1 MTENISPDF
10 LEIEALGSLF
20 FTWEEIKVIINTN
33 PVSAK
38 DAALKGRLQKE
49 AEYRKVVI
57 LQALNGSGEAQK
69 LVERWIKHLRM
80 SDDEYP
86 DD

>member
-1 MTENISPDF
+1 MTENSSPEF
-10 LEIEALGSLF
+10 LEIESLGSLF
-20 FTWEEIKVIINTN
+20 FTWDEIKLIINTI
-33 PVSAK
+33 PKSGK
-38 DAALKGRLQKE
+38 DAALKGRLIKE